1 MALEMKVALKMTQQL
16 VMTPQLQQ
24 AIKLLQLN
32 HIELSEHI
40 SEQMVENPA
49 LEEVPNEPAT
59 PEERAEDE
67 APEPPAAPEPGE
79 VTDPRGESIDW
90 ERFLDDQFKPAPR
103 GSMGPTIADDLPPP
117 ETNLTQ
123 AESLAEHVMWQ
134 LQMSDAPP
142 AEVRIGTLIIGNLDD
157 DGYLQ
162 AQLDEIA
169 QGAEM
174 DVEAVETVLERIQSF
189 DPLGVASR
197 DLRECLLKQAHVL
210 HPDDRL
216 LREVLANHLGDLER
230 RNYQGIARALGV
242 GLSRVAEAIKVIQD
256 MEPKPGRPFSSTQAQ
271 YITPDVYVRK
281 IGGEYIIQLNEDGL
295 PRMRVSPYVRN
306 VYKTAGDDD
315 KEYLQERLRSAAW
328 LIKSIHQR
336 QRTIYRVVESIVTRQ
351 REFLDRGISGLKPM
365 ILRDVAEDIDMHES
379 TISRVTTNKYVHTPQ
394 GIYELKFFFNSGI
407 SRVHGE
413 DVASEMVK
421 DRIRR
426 IIADE
431 NPHKPFSDQA
441 IVKVLKQQ
449 NINIARRT
457 VAKYREMLGILSS
470 SRRKKII

>member
-49 LEEVPNEPAT
+49 LEESQAEGAT
-59 PEERAEDE
+59 AEERANE
-67 APEPPAAPEPGE
+67 EPPTPPETPEPGE
-79 VTDPRGESIDW
+79 VTDPRGEDINW
-90 ERFLDDQFKPAPR
+90 EKYLDDQFKPAPR
-103 GSMGPTIADDLPPP
+103 GSMGPTHADDLPPP

-123 AESLAEHVMWQ
+123 SDTLTEHLHWQ
-134 LQMSDAPP
+134 MQMSDLSRDQMKIATH
-142 AEVRIGTLIIGNLDD
+142 VIGNLDE

-162 AQLDEIA
+162 VELTELAT
-169 QGAEM
+169 GAGV
-174 DVEAVETVLERIQSF
+174 DVEVVEKVLTAVQTF

-197 DLRECLLKQAHVL
+197 DLRECLLTQANVL

-216 LREVLANHLGDLER
+216 LREVIGNHLGDLEK
-230 RNYQGIARALGV
+230 RNYQGIARTLGV
-242 GLSRVAEAIKVIQD
+242 GLPRIAEVIKVIQE
-256 MEPKPGRPFSSTQAQ
+256 MEPKPGRPFSSSHAQ
-271 YITPDVYVRK
+271 YITPDVYVRE

-295 PRMRVSPYVRN
+295 PRLRVSPYVRD
-306 VYKTAGDDD
+306 VYKRAGKDD
-315 KEYLQERLRSAAW
+315 KEYLQDRLRSAAW

-351 REFLDRGISGLKPM
+351 RDFLEKGISGLKPM
-365 ILRDVAEDIDMHES
+365 ILRDVAEDIEMHES

-421 DRIRR
+421 DRIRK
-426 IIADE
+426 IIAGE
-431 NPHKPFSDQA
+431 NPHKPHSDQQ
-441 IVKVLKQQ
+441 IVKILKQQ

>member
-32 HIELSEHI
+32 HVELAEHI
-40 SEQMVENPA
+40 AEEMVENPA
-49 LEEVPNEPAT
+49 LEET
-59 PEERAEDE
+59 PDSQTTED
-67 APEPPAAPEPGE
+67 APAAEPESPVDNTDANE
-79 VTDPRGESIDW
+79 AVDPRGNEIDW
-90 ERFLDDQFKPAPR
+90 ERYLDQQSSSLPR
-103 GSMGPTIADDLPPP
+103 GGVGPTIADELPPP
-117 ETNLTQ
+117 ETNLTH
-123 AESLAEHVMWQ
+123 ADTLAEHLMWQ
-134 LQMSDAPP
+134 LQLTTMAPEMMQI
-142 AEVRIGTLIIGNLDD
+142 AGQLIGNLDD

-162 AQLDEIA
+162 MT
-169 QGAEM
+169 AEELAADM
-174 DVEAVETVLERIQSF
+174 GLEAEAIEAALERVQQF

-197 DLRECLLKQAHVL
+197 DLRECLLIQARVL
-210 HPDDRL
+210 HTDDRL
-216 LREVLANHLGDLER
+216 LHQVIGDHLSDLER
-230 RNYQGIARALGV
+230 RNYQGIARTLGV
-242 GLSRVAEAIKVIQD
+242 GLARIAEAIRTIQEMD
-256 MEPKPGRPFSSTQAQ
+256 PRPGRAFSSSTPQ

-281 IGGEYIIQLNEDGL
+281 IGGEYVIQLNEDGL
-295 PRMRVSPYVRN
+295 PRLRVSPYVRTVFKGAN
-306 VYKTAGDDD
+306 RGD

-336 QRTIYRVVESIVTRQ
+336 QRTIYRVVESIVNHQ
-351 REFLDRGISGLKPM
+351 REFFDQGISHLKPM
-365 ILRDVAEDIDMHES
+365 ILRTVADDIEMHES

-421 DRIRR
+421 DRIKK
-426 IIADE
+426 IIAEE
-431 NPHKPFSDQA
+431 NPHKPYSDQA
-441 IVKVLKQQ
+441 IVKILKKQ

>member
-32 HIELSEHI
+32 HIELSNEI

-49 LEEVPNEPAT
+49 LEEAPVDPQT
-59 PEERAEDE
+59 DEERAANEP
-67 APEPPAAPEPGE
+67 PEPPESPEPGE
-79 VTDPRGESIDW
+79 VTDPRGEAIDW
-90 ERFLDDQFKPAPR
+90 ERFLDDQFQPTPR
-103 GSMGPTIADDLPPP
+103 GSLGPTFADDLPPP
-117 ETNLTQ
+117 ETNLTRTDTL
-123 AESLAEHVMWQ
+123 SDHLVWQ
-134 LQMSDAPP
+134 LQMSDVSRDLAQV
-142 AEVRIGTLIIGNLDD
+142 AGQIIGNLED
-157 DGYLQ
+157 DGYLKVPLEDV
-162 AQLDEIA
+162 AASAGEEI
-169 QGAEM
+169 ER
-174 DVEAVETVLERIQSF
+174 VEEALACVQSF

-197 DLRECLLKQAHVL
+197 DLRECLLTQAKVL
-210 HPDDRL
+210 HPEDRL
-216 LREVLANHLGDLER
+216 LREMIANHLGDLEK
-230 RNYQGIARALGV
+230 RNYQGIARTLGV
-242 GLSRVAEAIKVIQD
+242 GLPRVAELVRVIQE
-256 MEPKPGRPFSSTQAQ
+256 MEPRPGRPFASADAH

-281 IGGEYIIQLNEDGL
+281 IGDEYVIQLNEDGL
-295 PRMRVSPYVRN
+295 PRLRVSPYVRN
-306 VYKTAGDDD
+306 VYKKAGKAD

-336 QRTIYRVVESIVTRQ
+336 QRTIYRVVESIVKRQ
-351 REFLDRGISGLKPM
+351 RGFLDKGISGLKPM
-365 ILRDVAEDIDMHES
+365 ILRDVAEDIEMHES

-421 DRIRR
+421 DRIRK
-426 IIADE
+426 IISEE
-431 NPHKPFSDQA
+431 NPHKPYSDQM
-441 IVKVLKQQ
+441 IVKILKQQ
-449 NINIARRT
+449 NIDIARRT